1 MKIKILIIDD
11 NPDDRTLV
19 IRELRKGMEVQTYEI
34 IDETGFAKALEKGEF
49 DLVITDYQLRWTT
62 GLKLLERI
70 KAQYPDCP
78 VIMFTG
84 TGTQEIA
91 VEAMKKGL
99 DDYLIKSPKHYV
111 RVVPV
116 VQAAL
121 KLYREHREKI
131 AAELAVE
138 SMHEEIVSLF
148 GMIPTGVVLAEKTG
162 VVRYANLIA
171 TDTLKARIG
180 DDLTTFFDTDIFN
193 SERLGN
199 ELLYSKKA
207 QRSFL
212 TTRKEYKQMFLFLF
226 EPLEDELKKSGKLKS
241 ALAPYTFDDIIGLDK
256 IKKNAKMLAVQDV
269 NILILGES
277 GTGKELLASAI
288 HNTSPRVSARFVA
301 VNCGAIPETLFES
314 ELFGYKKGAFTD
326 ARFDRA
332 GKIEYSSGGTLF
344 FDEIGDLPLQI
355 QAKLLRVI
363 EDRNIVPLG
372 GNESKKIDVRFVFA
386 TNCNLAQMVRDKKFR
401 EDLYYRI
408 NSPAIEIPPL
418 RERKQDIKP
427 LIDHFIAK
435 FQDSYIRFISGV
447 SEESMIKLM
456 AYNYPG
462 NVRELEGILRNA
474 FYSSRGDKIE
484 IGELQSAPSNEY
496 SIEDTVKK
504 YRIQLVYE
512 YFLSLNQDI
521 NQTSEA
527 LGLSPRQIYRY
538 IKEAKKE

>member
-49 DLVITDYQLRWTT
+49 DLVITDYQLRWTN

-70 KAQYPDCP
+70 KVKYPDCP

-288 HNTSPRVSARFVA
+288 HNASPRVSARFVA

-408 NSPAIEIPPL
+408 NSPAVEIPPL

-484 IGELQSAPSNEY
+484 IGELKSAPKTEY

>member
-171 TDTLKARIG
+171 TDTLKTRIG

-418 RERKQDIKP
+418 RKRKQDIKP

-484 IGELQSAPSNEY
+484 IGEFKSTPKTEY

>member
-1 MKIKILIIDD
+1 MNIKALIIDD

-19 IRELRKGMEVQTYEI
+19 IRELRKGMEAQTHEI
-34 IDETGFAKALEKGEF
+34 IDETGFTEALAQGEF

-62 GLKLLERI
+62 GLKILERI
-70 KAQYPDCP
+70 KAKYPDCP

-84 TGTQEIA
+84 TGTQEVA

-111 RVVPV
+111 RIVPV
-116 VQAAL
+116 VLAAL

-148 GMIPTGVVLAEKTG
+148 GMIPTGVVLVEKTG

-171 TDTLKARIG
+171 TDTLKTVIG
-180 DDLTTFFDTDIFN
+180 DDLATFFDTNIFN
-193 SERLGN
+193 EKRLAN
-199 ELLYSKKA
+199 ELIYSQKA
-207 QRSFL
+207 RRSFL

-241 ALAPYTFDDIIGLDK
+241 ALAPYIFDDIIGLDK
-256 IKKNAKMLAVQDV
+256 IKKTAEMLAVQDV

-288 HNTSPRVSARFVA
+288 HNASPRVSARFVA

-326 ARFDRA
+326 ARFDRS
-332 GKIEYSSGGTLF
+332 GKIEFASGGTLF

-372 GNESKKIDVRFVFA
+372 GNEAKKIDVRFVFA
-386 TNCNLAQMVRDKKFR
+386 TNCNLEQMVRDKKFR

-427 LIDHFIAK
+427 LIDHFLAK
-435 FQDSYIRFISGV
+435 FQDSYVRFISGI

-474 FYSSRGDKIE
+474 FYSSHGDKIE
-484 IGELQSAPSNEY
+484 ISELKSAPGNEY
-496 SIEDTVKK
+496 SIEDRVKK
-504 YRIQLVYE
+504 YRIRLVYE

-521 NQTSEA
+521 NQTSAA

-538 IKEAKKE
+538 LKEAKKE

>member
-1 MKIKILIIDD
+1 
-11 NPDDRTLV
+11 
-19 IRELRKGMEVQTYEI
+19 
-34 IDETGFAKALEKGEF
+34 
-49 DLVITDYQLRWTT
+49 
-62 GLKLLERI
+62 
-70 KAQYPDCP
+70 
-78 VIMFTG
+78 
-84 TGTQEIA
+84 
-91 VEAMKKGL
+91 
-99 DDYLIKSPKHYV
+99 
-111 RVVPV
+111 
-116 VQAAL
+116 
-121 KLYREHREKI
+121 
-131 AAELAVE
+131 
-138 SMHEEIVSLF
+138 
-148 GMIPTGVVLAEKTG
+148 
-162 VVRYANLIA
+162 
-171 TDTLKARIG
+171 
-180 DDLTTFFDTDIFN
+180 
-193 SERLGN
+193 
-199 ELLYSKKA
+199 
-207 QRSFL
+207 
-212 TTRKEYKQMFLFLF
+212 MFLFLF

-241 ALAPYTFDDIIGLDK
+241 ALAPYTFDDIIGLGK

-288 HNTSPRVSARFVA
+288 HNASPRVSARFVA

-418 RERKQDIKP
+418 RERKKDIKP

-484 IGELQSAPSNEY
+484 IGELQSAPRNED